1 MIPNR
6 RKTTAPTVALE
17 VCQTRLHLAVR
28 ESPGADQQSVIRTRS
43 LEWRKQATTLHG
55 EAARRELAQ
64 ALAILAA
71 EEQIRGAAVNVALSC
86 DYCVTRV
93 AIGRNNQVRQEL
105 KELEQRASLYLG
117 LGAGRKTVSAA
128 VSPLDARHEHG
139 LMAVANERVLD
150 GLLAAMLH
158 AGFRPAVVQPSL
170 LALSRLL
177 GRSGRDANA
186 PKLIVN
192 LAEGGLELGI
202 SYRGQLLLDYRPGGR
217 GGEDEAAEIV
227 AQHWSRIQ
235 RYGARVAQQL
245 GAKGEATMVS
255 GGFLFGSPD
264 AVRAAQQSFGRW
276 GKLEMTVFDP
286 ATIDPQWCFR
296 SPPGPE
302 HAAALG
308 NCLENSPS
316 VGPNF
321 MDRAI
326 ARQHSRLLPLALRK
340 GWPVAAVLLVS
351 IALAGINFFEK
362 SRCTELTERIESLEP
377 LRAKASRLQT
387 ELERTHAK
395 MEHLKAIQAAV
406 ANPAWSDILAN
417 IAQCLPENV
426 WLSRLEAGDAHRLR
440 LSGASYDD
448 EAAFELVRWLDQAP
462 GLENVQLE
470 GMQSQRL
477 TSGPATIFDVNLDLA
492 SFAGSAARKE

>member
-1 MIPNR
+1 
-6 RKTTAPTVALE
+6 
-17 VCQTRLHLAVR
+17 
-28 ESPGADQQSVIRTRS
+28 
-43 LEWRKQATTLHG
+43 
-55 EAARRELAQ
+55 
-64 ALAILAA
+64 
-71 EEQIRGAAVNVALSC
+71 VNLALSC
-86 DYCVTRV
+86 DFCVTRV

-150 GLLAAMLH
+150 GLLAAMLQ

-170 LALSRLL
+170 LALGRLL
-177 GRSGRDANA
+177 GRSGLDTDA

-202 SYRGQLLLDYRPGGR
+202 SFHGQLLLDYRPGGR
-217 GGEDEAAEIV
+217 GSEDEAAEIV

-245 GAKGEATMVS
+245 GAKDDATLVS
-255 GGFLFGSPD
+255 GGYLFGSPE
-264 AVRAAQQSFGRW
+264 AVRAAQQGFRRW
-276 GKLEMTVFDP
+276 GKLDVAVFDP
-286 ATIDPQWCFR
+286 ATIDPQWRFH
-296 SPPGPE
+296 SAPGPE

-308 NCLENSPS
+308 NCLESTTA

-326 ARQHSRLLPLALRK
+326 ARHHSRLLPLALRN

-351 IALAGINFFEK
+351 IALAGVNFFER
-362 SRCTELTERIESLEP
+362 SRCTEVTQRIESLEP
-377 LRAKASRLQT
+377 MRAKASRLQM
-387 ELERTHAK
+387 ELQRAQTK
-395 MEHLKAIQAAV
+395 MEHLKAIQAAI
-406 ANPAWSDILAN
+406 ANPDWSGILATV
-417 IAQCLPENV
+417 AQCLPENV
-426 WLSRLEAGDAHRLR
+426 WLNRLEAAEAHRVR

-477 TSGPATIFDVNLDLA
+477 TSGPATTFDVKLNLA
-492 SFAGSAARKE
+492 SYAGGAARKEQP